1 MFDIREVGRYF
12 AFLEVSMLNLKM
24 VEDYQGNLRALVY
37 ILNNL
42 GLWTVGNL
50 AMTRLGDILNLGHAL
65 ELTIVI
71 FLFVDS
77 EEDMGWGRKQNLEL
91 LSDVEQYP

>member
-1 MFDIREVGRYF
+1 
-12 AFLEVSMLNLKM
+12 
-24 VEDYQGNLRALVY
+24 
-37 ILNNL
+37 
-42 GLWTVGNL
+42 
-50 AMTRLGDILNLGHAL
+50 MTRLGDILNLGHAL

-91 LSDVEQYP
+91 LSDVDQYSWVEIETLGHHLSLMRHVH